1 MYFKDFC
8 KKKSKTLV
16 MGILNLTPDS
26 FYDGNLHFN
35 QDLEFAFN
43 DLVQCDIIDIGA
55 ESSRPGA
62 NSISMEEEVSR
73 IKKVFN
79 QIKNTNKYFSID
91 TYKPEVASFCLDNGF
106 NMINDITGAR
116 NNKMLEVA
124 SNYNVPIILMHMQGN
139 PDNMQKNPKYINVID
154 DLKFFFNERINEA
167 VKYGVNIDNIIID
180 PGIGFG
186 KTVQQNDYIIN
197 NLNKFKSF
205 NIPILV
211 GLSRKSFLTYNNN
224 EPKDRLESTL
234 AVTALA
240 INNGADIIRVHDA
253 VKSIEIATII
263 DRIINK

>member
-1 MYFKDFC
+1 M
-8 KKKSKTLV
+8 
-16 MGILNLTPDS
+16 
-26 FYDGNLHFN
+26 
-35 QDLEFAFN
+35 
-43 DLVQCDIIDIGA
+43 
-55 ESSRPGA
+55 
-62 NSISMEEEVSR
+62 
-73 IKKVFN
+73 
-79 QIKNTNKYFSID
+79 
-91 TYKPEVASFCLDNGF
+91 
-106 NMINDITGAR
+106 
-116 NNKMLEVA
+116 
-124 SNYNVPIILMHMQGN
+124 
-139 PDNMQKNPKYINVID
+139 ID

-167 VKYGVNIDNIIID
+167 VKYGVNIDNIVID

-253 VKSIEIATII
+253 VKSIEIATIV

>member
-1 MYFKDFC
+1 
-8 KKKSKTLV
+8 
-16 MGILNLTPDS
+16 
-26 FYDGNLHFN
+26 
-35 QDLEFAFN
+35 
-43 DLVQCDIIDIGA
+43 
-55 ESSRPGA
+55 
-62 NSISMEEEVSR
+62 
-73 IKKVFN
+73 
-79 QIKNTNKYFSID
+79 
-91 TYKPEVASFCLDNGF
+91 
-106 NMINDITGAR
+106 MINDITGAR

-167 VKYGVNIDNIIID
+167 VKYGVNIDNIVID